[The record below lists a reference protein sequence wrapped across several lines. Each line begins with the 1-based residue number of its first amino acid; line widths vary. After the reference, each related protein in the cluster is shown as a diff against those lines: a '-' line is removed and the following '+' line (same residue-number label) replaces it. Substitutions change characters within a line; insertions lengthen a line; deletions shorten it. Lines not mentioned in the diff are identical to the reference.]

1 MVNKSRLFGSLATL
15 AALCA
20 LPACQG
26 NVLGTNGDDVI
37 GKGSSSNGGS
47 GGGTSPQ
54 NGGSGADAPIAE
66 LDCESHVADPGP
78 SPMRLLSRAQYL
90 STVQALAGDVPGLD
104 ATLGDAVDASAFGL
118 VQPDVTQVQVE
129 HFQKA
134 ADAIAK
140 VVATNQAT
148 LDKVA
153 PCAQGTAPAD
163 CAKSAVQSFGA
174 RAYRAPVTDAADI
187 ERHVQLFN
195 VGNATSYAYG
205 IEMLLRGMLQS
216 PRFLYRVEVGTS
228 EKVSD
233 SAVKLSP
240 YEVASRLSYTL
251 WGTMPDDKLTQAAA
265 SGGLSTKEGV
275 ANQLSWML
283 ADPRGQKLLNR
294 FLESWTHVGAVDG
307 LVKNAETYPE
317 FQAPSF
323 RASLRGQ
330 ASAFFDDLLLNQ
342 GAKLS
347 ALFTSQTV
355 FFNKDLGA
363 YYGVTGGDTFQAL
376 QRTDGT
382 AAGMLTLP
390 AVLAVQ
396 GKPNESSPIYRG
408 RFVREALLCQQLPA
422 PPANIP
428 AAPEVTPG
436 SSTRERLKQHEVD
449 AACVGCHQL
458 LDPIG
463 FAFENFDTLGRYR
476 TQDGGKPVDA
486 SGALNGTRDVDGPI
500 NGVAE
505 LAQKLAVSAEVKEC
519 VTRQWF
525 RFAVDRFEQPVDGCS
540 MKSVLDSFDAAGQ
553 SLTSLPQAIVQTD
566 AFLYRRPTDAQVK
579 P

>member
-1 MVNKSRLFGSLATL
+1 LVNESTPFGRLATL

-26 NVLGTNGDDVI
+26 NVLGGNGM
-37 GKGSSSNGGS
+37 GSSGNGGS
-47 GGGTSPQ
+47 GGGTSAQ
-54 NGGSGADAPIAE
+54 NGGTGAGAPIAQ
-66 LDCESHVADPGP
+66 LDCTNHAADPGP

-90 STVQALAGDVPGLD
+90 STVQALAGDVPGLE
-104 ATLGDAVDASAFGL
+104 ATLGDSVDASAFGL
-118 VQPDVTQVQVE
+118 VQPDVTQVE
-129 HFQKA
+129 LERFQKA

-140 VVATNQAT
+140 AVVTNPAS
-148 LDKVA
+148 LDELA

-163 CAKSAVQSFGA
+163 CAKAAVKTFGA

-187 ERHVQLFN
+187 DRHVQLFN
-195 VGNATSYAYG
+195 VGNATSYAHG
-205 IEMLLRGMLQS
+205 IEMLLRGVLQS

-251 WGTMPDDKLTQAAA
+251 WGTMPDDKLAQAAA
-265 SGGLSTKEGV
+265 GGGLSTKEGV
-275 ANQLSWML
+275 AQQLTWML
-283 ADPRGQKLLNR
+283 ADARGQNLLNR
-294 FLESWTHVGAVDG
+294 FLESWTHIGAVDT
-307 LVKNAETYPE
+307 LVKNPETYPE
-317 FQAPSF
+317 FQQPSF

-330 ASAFFDDLLLNQ
+330 ASAFFDDLLKNQ

-347 ALFTSQTV
+347 ALFTSPTV
-355 FFNKDLGA
+355 FYNEDLGA
-363 YYGVTGGDTFQAL
+363 FYGMTGSDTFQAL
-376 QRTDGT
+376 QRSDGT

-390 AVLAVQ
+390 ALLAVT

-436 SSTRERLKQHEVD
+436 SSTRERLAQHEVD
-449 AACVGCHQL
+449 AACVGCHKL

-463 FAFENFDTLGRYR
+463 FGFENFDSIGRYR
-476 TQDGGKPVDA
+476 TVDGGKPVDA
-486 SGALNGTRDVDGPI
+486 SGALNGTSDADGPF

-505 LAQKLAVSAEVKEC
+505 LAQKLASSADVKEC
-519 VTRQWF
+519 VARQWF
-525 RFAVDRFEQPVDGCS
+525 RFAIDRFEQPVDGCS
-540 MKSVLDSFDAAGQ
+540 MKSILDTFDASGQ

-566 AFLYRRPTDAQVK
+566 AFLYRRPTDSQVK